1 MVVGYD
7 SQKYI
12 FALDKITSSNRIG
25 VGEVQR
31 YVVVIHSG
39 VNAVQDVRNTDVGTC
54 RRNRWMTGG

>member
-25 VGEVQR
+25 VEVQR

-39 VNAVQDVRNTDVGTC
+39 VNAVQDVRNTDVGTVGE
-54 RRNRWMTGG
+54 TDG